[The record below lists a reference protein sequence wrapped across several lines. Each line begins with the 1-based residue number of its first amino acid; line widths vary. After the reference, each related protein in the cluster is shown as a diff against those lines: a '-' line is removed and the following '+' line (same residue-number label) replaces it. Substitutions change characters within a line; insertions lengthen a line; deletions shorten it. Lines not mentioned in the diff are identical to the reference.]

1 MKSGWKIILIL
12 VVIAILLG
20 AICIG
25 VGAMTGAD
33 FTRIWATLDNR
44 YHVDMYYQ
52 YFVEVGNTL
61 VTVLAA

>member
-1 MKSGWKIILIL
+1 MKSGWKIILIV

-20 AICIG
+20 AVCMG

-61 VTVLAA
+61 VAVLAA